1 MLGGCAPR
9 SLVGVQAHGAAE
21 APLAV
26 GVVPER
32 LEALAAQRA
41 LGLRVVRGHA
51 RLGRARGLGL
61 GLLRARLS
69 ASRARGCCGH
79 GEHCPARFLYVSI
92 LFFM

>member
-1 MLGGCAPR
+1 MLGGCAPC

-26 GVVPER
+26 GVVPAH

-51 RLGRARGLGL
+51 RLGRARCLGL
-61 GLLRARLS
+61 GLLRARLC
-69 ASRARGCCGH
+69 ASGTRGRCSH
-79 GEHCPARFLYVSI
+79 GKHCPARFLQLI
-92 LFFM
+92 LPV